1 MANPYAPRTTDELY
15 EFWVAFKAFE
25 DGARL
30 GGTYTL
36 KPGFH
41 SSVNDNLARWPEN
54 YSVRDEINRREPKTV
69 ARAIDLTL
77 SQALMKRYTARLRA
91 AALAND
97 PRLAPLREFY
107 GTVNGSSVYGLAH
120 TTPTGA
126 WRSSSADSTH
136 LWHLHLSIFTPYVD
150 DAAALAGILSVL
162 KGESL
167 ADYLGGT
174 MERIIAEYGDSG
186 AWVSL
191 VQRYLQDFGATL
203 TRDGRWGDETTSAA
217 KWVFVNKLGGNAADY
232 NGRAMTDWMLREFIR
247 RDQDARTAAAIK
259 AAIAKLPAATGP
271 TQAQV
276 DAAVAKFLAANPV
289 KVPTGVRVDLGTV
302 TGTLTGG

>member
-1 MANPYAPRTTDELY
+1 MANPYSPRTTDELY
-15 EFWVAFKAFE
+15 AFWVAFKAFE
-25 DGARL
+25 AGARL
-30 GGTYTL
+30 GGTYAL

-41 SSVNDNLARWPEN
+41 SSVNDNLARWPSN
-54 YSVRDEINRREPKTV
+54 YSVRDEINRRDPKTV

-77 SQALMKRYTARLRA
+77 SHALMQRYTARLRA

-97 PRLAPLREFY
+97 PRMAPVREFY
-107 GTVNGSSVYGLAH
+107 GTVNGTSVYGLAH
-120 TTPTGA
+120 TTPDGA

-136 LWHLHLSIFTPYVD
+136 LWHTHLSIFTPYVD

-174 MERIIAEYGDSG
+174 IMELNLPRHGDTGTWVGFWQRYIIAN
-186 AWVSL
+186 
-191 VQRYLQDFGATL
+191 GATL
-203 TRDGRWGDETTSAA
+203 PKYGVDNDYGDEMASALRWLFVNRLGGEANTYDGRAITSWIA
-217 KWVFVNKLGGNAADY
+217 
-232 NGRAMTDWMLREFIR
+232 RELIR
-247 RDQDARTAAAIK
+247 RDARAG
-259 AAIAKLPAATGP
+259 LAATTAP

-276 DAAVAKFLAANPV
+276 DAAVAKYLAANPV

-302 TGTLTGG
+302 NGTLTGG